1 MCSIHKITINFIF
14 FNRLHIENHEGDR
27 PQEIVGK
34 RICVLRKQLKLTQAA
49 LASSAGMEES
59 ALQRIEAG
67 RTNPT
72 IKTLYKVAI
81 ALNVDIKELFENI

>member
-1 MCSIHKITINFIF
+1 M
-14 FNRLHIENHEGDR
+14 ENNDGDR
-27 PQEIVGK
+27 PQVIVGK
-34 RICVLRKQLKLTQAA
+34 RISVLRKQLKLTQAA
-49 LASSAGMEES
+49 LASTAGMEES

-81 ALNVDIKELFENI
+81 ALNVNIKELFENI

>member
-1 MCSIHKITINFIF
+1 M
-14 FNRLHIENHEGDR
+14 ENLEGDR
-27 PQEIVGK
+27 PQDIVGK
-34 RICVLRKQLKLTQAA
+34 QICILRKQLKLTQAS

-72 IKTLYKVAI
+72 IKTLYKVSK
-81 ALNVDIKELFENI
+81 ALNVDIKDLFENL

>member
-1 MCSIHKITINFIF
+1 M
-14 FNRLHIENHEGDR
+14 ENHKGLR
-27 PQEIVGK
+27 PQDIIGK
-34 RICVLRKQLKLTQAA
+34 QIYTLRKKLKLTQAS

-72 IKTLYKVAI
+72 IKTWYKVSK
-81 ALNVDIKELFENI
+81 ALNVDIKDLFKNL

>member
-1 MCSIHKITINFIF
+1 MKNHKG
-14 FNRLHIENHEGDR
+14 LR
-27 PQEIVGK
+27 PQDIIGK
-34 RICVLRKQLKLTQAA
+34 QIYTLRKKLKLTQAS

-72 IKTLYKVAI
+72 IKTLYKVSK
-81 ALNVDIKELFENI
+81 ALNVDIKDLFENL

>member
-1 MCSIHKITINFIF
+1 MK
-14 FNRLHIENHEGDR
+14 NHEGLS

-34 RICVLRKQLKLTQAA
+34 QICKLRKQLKLTQAS
-49 LASSAGMEES
+49 LASIAGMEES

-72 IKTLYKVAI
+72 IKTLYKVSK
-81 ALNVDIKELFENI
+81 ALNVEIKDLFENL

>member
-1 MCSIHKITINFIF
+1 MKNY
-14 FNRLHIENHEGDR
+14 EGLN
-27 PQEIVGK
+27 PQEIISK
-34 RICVLRKQLKLTQAA
+34 QICTLRKQLKLTQAS

-72 IKTLYKVAI
+72 IKTLYKVSK
-81 ALNVDIKELFENI
+81 ALNVEIKDLFENL

>member
-1 MCSIHKITINFIF
+1 M
-14 FNRLHIENHEGDR
+14 ENHDGYR
-27 PQEIVGK
+27 PQVIVGK
-34 RICVLRKQLKLTQAA
+34 RISVLRKQLKLTQAA
-49 LASSAGMEES
+49 LASTAGMEES

-81 ALNVDIKELFENI
+81 ALNVKIKELFENI

>member
-1 MCSIHKITINFIF
+1 MKNY
-14 FNRLHIENHEGDR
+14 EGLS

-34 RICVLRKQLKLTQAA
+34 QICTLRKQLKLTQAF
-49 LASSAGMEES
+49 LASSAGMKES

-72 IKTLYKVAI
+72 IKTLYKVSK
-81 ALNVDIKELFENI
+81 ALNVDIKNLFQNL

>member
-1 MCSIHKITINFIF
+1 M
-14 FNRLHIENHEGDR
+14 ENHKGLR
-27 PQEIVGK
+27 PQDIVGK
-34 RICVLRKQLKLTQAA
+34 QIYTLRKKLKLTQAS

-72 IKTLYKVAI
+72 IKTLYKVSK
-81 ALNVDIKELFENI
+81 ALNVDIKDLFENL

>member
-14 FNRLHIENHEGDR
+14 FNRLHTENHEEDR

>member
-1 MCSIHKITINFIF
+1 M
-14 FNRLHIENHEGDR
+14 ENHDGDR
-27 PQEIVGK
+27 PQVIVGK
-34 RICVLRKQLKLTQAA
+34 RISVLRKQLKLTQAA
-49 LASSAGMEES
+49 LASTAGMEES

-81 ALNVDIKELFENI
+81 ALNVNIKELFENI

>member
-1 MCSIHKITINFIF
+1 M
-14 FNRLHIENHEGDR
+14 ENHEGDR
-27 PQEIVGK
+27 PQVIVGK
-34 RICVLRKQLKLTQAA
+34 RISVLRKQLKLTQAA
-49 LASSAGMEES
+49 LASTAGMEES

-81 ALNVDIKELFENI
+81 ALNVNIKELFENI

>member
-1 MCSIHKITINFIF
+1 M
-14 FNRLHIENHEGDR
+14 ENHKGLR
-27 PQEIVGK
+27 PQDIIGK
-34 RICVLRKQLKLTQAA
+34 QIYTLRKKLKLTQAS

-72 IKTLYKVAI
+72 IKTLYKVSK
-81 ALNVDIKELFENI
+81 ALNVDIKDLFENL

>member
-1 MCSIHKITINFIF
+1 MK
-14 FNRLHIENHEGDR
+14 NHEGLS

-34 RICVLRKQLKLTQAA
+34 QICTLRKQLKLTQAS

-72 IKTLYKVAI
+72 IKTLYKVSK
-81 ALNVDIKELFENI
+81 ALNVEIKDLFENL

>member
-1 MCSIHKITINFIF
+1 M
-14 FNRLHIENHEGDR
+14 ENYEGDR
-27 PQEIVGK
+27 PQDVVGK
-34 RICVLRKQLKLTQAA
+34 QICTLRKQLKLTQAS

-72 IKTLYKVAI
+72 IKTLYKVSK
-81 ALNVDIKELFENI
+81 ALNVDIKDLFENL

>member
-1 MCSIHKITINFIF
+1 M
-14 FNRLHIENHEGDR
+14 ENHEGDR
-27 PQEIVGK
+27 PQDIVGK
-34 RICVLRKQLKLTQAA
+34 QICILRKQLKLTQAS

-72 IKTLYKVAI
+72 IKTLYKVSK
-81 ALNVDIKELFENI
+81 ALNVDIKDLFENL